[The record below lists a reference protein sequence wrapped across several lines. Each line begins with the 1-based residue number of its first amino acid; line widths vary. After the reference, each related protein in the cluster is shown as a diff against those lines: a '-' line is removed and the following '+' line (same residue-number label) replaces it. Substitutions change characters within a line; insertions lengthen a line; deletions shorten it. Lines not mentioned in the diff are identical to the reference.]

1 EGPVDPDNPRRRR
14 RKSPA
19 QIFKEVY
26 LPPLIACVCLILVM
40 SFAVGSLSD
49 FIQAKRDEA
58 DRKQSQ
64 QSSSISAAEQEAQRI
79 QQIMD
84 EAEALAMG
92 YDYNGAIAKL
102 ETVGNLTEYTDVAA
116 KRSEYVQAQQQLV
129 EHNDPSLIPNLSFHV
144 LI

>member
-1 EGPVDPDNPRRRR
+1 
-14 RKSPA
+14 
-19 QIFKEVY
+19 
-26 LPPLIACVCLILVM
+26 
-40 SFAVGSLSD
+40 
-49 FIQAKRDEA
+49 
-58 DRKQSQ
+58 
-64 QSSSISAAEQEAQRI
+64 ISAAEQEAQRI

-144 LI
+144 LIEDMTRALADTELGGSYNRNFVTTSEFKKILNQLYNNGYVLVDYDSF